1 MPKVSVIIP
10 VYNVEQYLN
19 RCIDSVLNQTY
30 KDFEIILVDDGSTDK
45 SGEICDVYA
54 EKDSRITVI
63 HKENGGLSD
72 ARNFGIDAAR
82 GDFLTF
88 LDSDDY
94 FHPEYLEILVLNAE
108 RRNADIA
115 ICNYTVNRNP
125 EPSFSAAESF
135 DVKEMTAEQAVYE
148 FVTCNKTWE
157 FISACAKIYKS
168 EIFENIRFS
177 VGKINEDNF
186 TTWKCYLK
194 SQKVIMC
201 PVALYYIFPSEN
213 SITRRTYSKKNLDAV
228 TAVEEMREYFKSRD
242 ERLYRIITDKLLS
255 VYGVHYFKIKKHLQ
269 DKKLCGGLK
278 QKIKQIELE
287 KSTTRKF
294 AVSVND
300 YADAFIIAHPVKAEL
315 YYKKKALLGKMHLKG
330 KNKV

>member
-94 FHPEYLEILVLNAE
+94 FHPE
-108 RRNADIA
+108 
-115 ICNYTVNRNP
+115 
-125 EPSFSAAESF
+125 
-135 DVKEMTAEQAVYE
+135 
-148 FVTCNKTWE
+148 
-157 FISACAKIYKS
+157 
-168 EIFENIRFS
+168 
-177 VGKINEDNF
+177 
-186 TTWKCYLK
+186 
-194 SQKVIMC
+194 
-201 PVALYYIFPSEN
+201 
-213 SITRRTYSKKNLDAV
+213 
-228 TAVEEMREYFKSRD
+228 
-242 ERLYRIITDKLLS
+242 
-255 VYGVHYFKIKKHLQ
+255 
-269 DKKLCGGLK
+269 
-278 QKIKQIELE
+278 
-287 KSTTRKF
+287 
-294 AVSVND
+294 
-300 YADAFIIAHPVKAEL
+300 
-315 YYKKKALLGKMHLKG
+315 
-330 KNKV
+330 